1 MAPYFKAINL
11 TGDLYLTDTRLRYS
25 DDMLTNNR
33 YQQLKKHTK
42 MIVRTCATVVQ
53 SADSYDQETNTM
65 PI

>member
-33 YQQLKKHTK
+33 YQQLKKHT
-42 MIVRTCATVVQ
+42 TNNSNDSCDC
-53 SADSYDQETNTM
+53 SAECRFV
-65 PI
+65 